1 MFLRLEIRKHGDT
14 YDWNSEVSE
23 GGGGEGGRVNIW
35 NFLKGWTKVYSL
47 KTLTLWT

>member
-1 MFLRLEIRKHGDT
+1 MIGILKSVR
-14 YDWNSEVSE
+14 V
-23 GGGGEGGRVNIW
+23 GGGAGGRVNIW

>member
-23 GGGGEGGRVNIW
+23 GGGGRGVGLIS
-35 NFLKGWTKVYSL
+35 GISL
-47 KTLTLWT
+47 RDGQRCIP

>member
-23 GGGGEGGRVNIW
+23 GGGGGRGVGLIS
-35 NFLKGWTKVYSL
+35 GISL
-47 KTLTLWT
+47 RDGQRCIP

>member
-1 MFLRLEIRKHGDT
+1 MTGILKSLR
-14 YDWNSEVSE
+14 V
-23 GGGGEGGRVNIW
+23 GGGGEGGRVSIW